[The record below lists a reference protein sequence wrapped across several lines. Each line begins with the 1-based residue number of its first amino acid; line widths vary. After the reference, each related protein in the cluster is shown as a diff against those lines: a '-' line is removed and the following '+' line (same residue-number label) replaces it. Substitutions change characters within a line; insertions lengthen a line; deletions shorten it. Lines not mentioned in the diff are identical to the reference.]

1 VAPWAR
7 LQALI
12 DDMDNVRLAQWEPA
26 LTLVGLLAAYKVL
39 AIDDDRRIE
48 TDALLVRIAALDVA
62 AMVDL
67 IT

>member
-1 VAPWAR
+1 
-7 LQALI
+7 
-12 DDMDNVRLAQWEPA
+12 MDNVRLAQWEPA